1 MWLVVNAL
9 RTEGSLPMAQAWQ
22 ILWPLVPNSPEPEAA
37 VALEVE
43 LELLE
48 EVVLEAALVE
58 AGVVVAARA

>member
-1 MWLVVNAL
+1 
-9 RTEGSLPMAQAWQ
+9 MAQAWQ